1 MKIGFIGLGVM
12 GRPMAKNLLKAGHE
26 VHVYDVVAKSVEDLV
41 AAGATAEAGN
51 AEVARATDVVITML
65 PNSPHVKTVVL
76 GAGGVLEGVHPGLK
90 IIDMSSIAP
99 LATREVGKAC
109 AEAGVPMLEAPVS
122 GGEQGAINGTLSLMV
137 GGDKALFEELKP
149 VLEAMAT
156 NISLCGDLGAGNTT
170 KLINQHILA
179 VEIAGIAEAFAMGK
193 KAGVDP
199 KVVYEAIRAG
209 AAGSKIM
216 DLKMP
221 TVLERNF
228 KPGFRL
234 DLHIKDLNNSLE
246 TGHALGS
253 PMPIASVVMDMM
265 KYMSANGHGAEDHST
280 FDFTSESGYTLGFRR
295 KIAHKGTHGETRGV
309 SDGGGITTLDTYCT
323 FTNIPGPGVRT
334 AYFAALGSWPRGAPE
349 GRRKPAEQRCAY
361 ARRCSE
367 SPRPRWAA

>member
-51 AEVARATDVVITML
+51 TEVARATDVVITML

-280 FDFTSESGYTLGFRR
+280 LMQYYEQIAGVEIVSE
-295 KIAHKGTHGETRGV
+295 A
-309 SDGGGITTLDTYCT
+309 
-323 FTNIPGPGVRT
+323 
-334 AYFAALGSWPRGAPE
+334 
-349 GRRKPAEQRCAY
+349 
-361 ARRCSE
+361 
-367 SPRPRWAA
+367 